1 MRTWKI
7 LDKRYDKIMKNLR
20 YILKLC
26 GINENYID
34 ERLDNNEL
42 SQVDLDS
49 ALMELIETIRE
60 GV

>member
-20 YILKLC
+20 YILKLS

-34 ERLDNNEL
+34 EKLDNNEL